1 MPPSTL
7 LRAGQRLLHARVPF
21 HNNYALAALVSM
33 PSTSGRDAT
42 THWALR
48 HRSDVTTTGD
58 QLSLVGRNLLVD
70 TLDLVR
76 ETLPVCQHTQPTTNS
91 QFRRLERAGLSPQ
104 QAQAL
109 ADEIRELLCVTK
121 EKIQDSCASKAVLRE
136 SILEQEA
143 RIAGF
148 KSEVLKSQELS
159 AATFSRDTERLQSS
173 LDKIKT
179 EVRYEI
185 DKLTASQRLDLN
197 LEKGR
202 MRDELQAVRDK
213 ASEMEVKV
221 DKDINGLKA
230 MIEQTKNE
238 LFRYFMGM
246 LIGLLGVGLGLARM
260 LF

>member
-1 MPPSTL
+1 MPPHHGWRCATAPTSQQPATNYPWSAATSLSTRSTWYAL
-7 LRAGQRLLHARVPF
+7 QKQQQPF
-21 HNNYALAALVSM
+21 HPPA
-33 PSTSGRDAT
+33 
-42 THWALR
+42 
-48 HRSDVTTTGD
+48 
-58 QLSLVGRNLLVD
+58 
-70 TLDLVR
+70 
-76 ETLPVCQHTQPTTNS
+76 

-109 ADEIRELLCVTK
+109 SDEIRELLCVTK